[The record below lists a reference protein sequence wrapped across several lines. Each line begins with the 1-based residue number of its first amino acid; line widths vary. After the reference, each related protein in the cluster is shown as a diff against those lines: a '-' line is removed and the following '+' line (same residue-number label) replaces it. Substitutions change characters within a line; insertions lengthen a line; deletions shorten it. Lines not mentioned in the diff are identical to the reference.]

1 MTEGQAT
8 AFLDQVTPMIITF
21 NEEANLAR
29 TLGRLDWAREI
40 LVIDS
45 GSTDAT
51 LEILAADPRIRVV
64 HRTFDS
70 FAGQCNFGLTQVRT
84 EWVLSLDADYAV
96 SDPLVREMALLNPSA
111 EISGYRTGFI
121 YCVFGRP
128 LRSTLYPPRTTL
140 YRVARARYADEGH
153 GHRVLIEG
161 TVAALSGKVEHDDR
175 KPLDRW
181 FRSQIRYAEQEAEHL
196 LSADE
201 AELSRIDKIRR
212 KGWPAPMLMIVYT
225 LIWRGYALDGRAGLY
240 YSFQRVVAELML
252 AVQLLDRR
260 LRR

>member
-1 MTEGQAT
+1 MTDPQAT
-8 AFLDQVTPMIITF
+8 EFLDQVTPMIITF
-21 NEEANLAR
+21 NEEANIAR
-29 TLGRLDWAREI
+29 TLARLGWAREI

-45 GSTDAT
+45 GSTDGT

-64 HRTFDS
+64 HRSFDS
-70 FAGQCNFGLTQVRT
+70 FAGQCNFGLTQLHT

-96 SDPLVREMALLNPSA
+96 TEQLVGEMAQLDSSTD
-111 EISGYRTGFI
+111 ISGYRTGFT

-140 YRVARARYADEGH
+140 YRVSRARYADEGH
-153 GHRVLIEG
+153 GHRLVVDG
-161 TVAALSGKVEHDDR
+161 TVAELAGKVEHDDR

-181 FRSQIRYAEQEAEHL
+181 FRSQIRYAQQEADHL
-196 LSADE
+196 LSADD
-201 AELSRIDKIRR
+201 AQLSRIDRIRR
-212 KGWPAPMLMIVYT
+212 KGWPAPLLMLAYT

-240 YSFQRVVAELML
+240 YSFQRVVAELMI
-252 AVQLLDRR
+252 AVQLLDWR